1 MTRRRLTWNGRT
13 ASAPPAMPGY
23 QEPSIHP
30 AAYPDPEADA
40 YENGD
45 TSSWAEDPHPGP
57 YPNSFHPA
65 LPGTEEPM
73 GHPATDP
80 AHYFPAGVTKQA
92 SRQLRAA
99 MEAKAA
105 RCIRLATAMLGK
117 KASVSAI
124 EDQALDLMNLTERQ
138 IAAAL
143 KRVSSEPQ
151 AADLL
156 AIENMTLTPE
166 RSADAMLAEMLAEEA
181 PVAGKMSDEQVA
193 EAMLAEMMA
202 EEAPVAGKMSDEAE
216 AEGLLAEMMAEEA
229 PVAGKMSGKLSEE
242 MAEQIAEMVAGKL
255 SGKMSEEDSDEALLA
270 SMLAEVSGTTASR
283 RRASGNYDKM
293 PGDQND
299 PAHYNFR
306 AEGVLASAK
315 KSEEA
320 KADEAK
326 AEEAKAEKAAHYK
339 RLAAHYSRLAKKS
352 EEAEETTAEEADE
365 AEADEEPKAGKKA
378 GMKAEVKAAI
388 AELLADEAG
397 PMADDLISE
406 EAPVAEEMADDLML
420 DMMGDEL
427 SGDDAPVADDLMAL
441 YGMKLAGKKSEEA
454 KAEEAEETTAE
465 EADEQTAE
473 EAEEA
478 PKAGKKAALRPQ
490 ARKASTGVRTLGAV
504 SKVASSGDVND
515 LSKLWE
521 SAPDVSKV
529 FG

>member
-1 MTRRRLTWNGRT
+1 MSRRRLTWNGRT

-105 RCIRLATAMLGK
+105 KCIRIAQSMLGK
-117 KASVSAI
+117 SASVSAV

-138 IAAAL
+138 IQAAL
-143 KRVSSEPQ
+143 KRIAEDGMAQDVPTEAS
-151 AADLL
+151 ADLL
-156 AIENMTLTPE
+156 AVDNYTLTPSRTSDE
-166 RSADAMLAEMLAEEA
+166 ALLASMMAEEHG
-181 PVAGKMSDEQVA
+181 AGHDADEALLASMMA
-193 EAMLAEMMA
+193 EEHGAGHDADEALLASMMA
-202 EEAPVAGKMSDEAE
+202 EEAPKAGKMSEEAKAE
-216 AEGLLAEMMAEEA
+216 ALLSSMMAEEA
-229 PVAGKMSGKLSEE
+229 PKAGKMSGKLSEQIASLV
-242 MAEQIAEMVAGKL
+242 AEQVASIMAGRK
-255 SGKMSEEDSDEALLA
+255 A
-270 SMLAEVSGTTASR
+270 SSK
-283 RRASGNYDKM
+283 RAFGVYDKM

-315 KSEEA
+315 KSEE
-320 KADEAK
+320 K
-326 AEEAKAEKAAHYK
+326 AEEAPKAEEETKAEETAAKKAAHYQ
-339 RLAAHYSRLAKKS
+339 RLAAHYARIAKKSEETKAEEAVAEEEPKEEPKAGKKAGMTADIKAAIAELLAEETAPVAGMVAEEFAEEDPMADDLMGDLMGDEAPVADDLMALYSMKLAGKKS
-352 EEAEETTAEEADE
+352 EEAEEADEATAEEADE
-365 AEADEEPKAGKKA
+365 VEAEEAADEEPKAGKKA
-378 GMKAEVKAAI
+378 AV
-388 AELLADEAG
+388 
-397 PMADDLISE
+397 
-406 EAPVAEEMADDLML
+406 
-420 DMMGDEL
+420 
-427 SGDDAPVADDLMAL
+427 
-441 YGMKLAGKKSEEA
+441 
-454 KAEEAEETTAE
+454 
-465 EADEQTAE
+465 
-473 EAEEA
+473 
-478 PKAGKKAALRPQ
+478 RPQ
-490 ARKASTGVRTLGAV
+490 ARKASNGVRTLGAV
-504 SKVASSGDVND
+504 SKVASSDVND